1 MIHTLT
7 KVYNMASDLPSF
19 FQENESFIT
28 IPKKIM
34 LTTDSAKASML
45 GKQRK

>member
-1 MIHTLT
+1 MKHTLT
-7 KVYNMASDLPSF
+7 KVNHKASDLPTF

-34 LTTDSAKASML
+34 LTTDSAKASIL
-45 GKQRK
+45 GK